1 MAKLGTQF
9 SENLLAEVNA
19 SAVVVDD
26 KAELDGLTDE
36 QITSAAAKAKERG
49 LDGKYVITLLNTTG
63 QPPLS
68 QLTNRALRERIHKAS
83 VGRNSRG
90 NEYDNTGIVSQML
103 KLRAEK
109 AKMLGFDTYAAYALD
124 DNTAKTPEAVNEMLG
139 KLAPAAVANAKKA
152 AADLQAMI
160 DQAQAATGEPTFKLE
175 PWDWAVYTEQVR
187 QARSEEPTYELTSL
201 MSRSLTAFC

>member
-1 MAKLGTQF
+1 MRI
-9 SENLLAEVNA
+9 SDWSSDVC
-19 SAVVVDD
+19 SSD
-26 KAELDGLTDE
+26 
-36 QITSAAAKAKERG
+36 
-49 LDGKYVITLLNTTG
+49 LNTTG

-109 AKMLGFDTYAAYALD
+109 AKMLGYDTYAAYALD

-139 KLAPAAVANAKKA
+139 KLAPAAVANAKK
-152 AADLQAMI
+152 
-160 DQAQAATGEPTFKLE
+160 
-175 PWDWAVYTEQVR
+175 
-187 QARSEEPTYELTSL
+187 EEIG
-201 MSRSLTAFC
+201 RAHD

>member
-1 MAKLGTQF
+1 MRISDWSSDVCSSDL
-9 SENLLAEVNA
+9 
-19 SAVVVDD
+19 
-26 KAELDGLTDE
+26 
-36 QITSAAAKAKERG
+36 AKAKERG

-124 DNTAKTPEAVNEMLG
+124 DNTAKTPEAVNEMHG
-139 KLAPAAVANAKKA
+139 KLAQAEGANAKNEA
-152 AADLQAMI
+152 AERPARI
-160 DQAQAATGEPTFKLE
+160 
-175 PWDWAVYTEQVR
+175 EQ
-187 QARSEEPTYELTSL
+187 
-201 MSRSLTAFC
+201 

>member
-1 MAKLGTQF
+1 MDAQGVRLVERYYTGFVRNGANLSEADKAHLKDINGQMAKLGTQF

-26 KAELDGLTDE
+26 KAQLDGLTDE

-68 QLTNRALRERIHKAS
+68 QLTNRALRARIHKAS

-90 NEYDNTGIVSQML
+90 NEYDTTGIVSQML

-124 DNTAKTPEAVNEMLG
+124 DHTAKTPD
-139 KLAPAAVANAKKA
+139 AAKDRK
-152 AADLQAMI
+152 
-160 DQAQAATGEPTFKLE
+160 
-175 PWDWAVYTEQVR
+175 
-187 QARSEEPTYELTSL
+187 STSL
-201 MSRSLTAFC
+201 NSSP

>member
-90 NEYDNTGIVSQML
+90 HEYDNTDR
-103 KLRAEK
+103 K
-109 AKMLGFDTYAAYALD
+109 
-124 DNTAKTPEAVNEMLG
+124 
-139 KLAPAAVANAKKA
+139 
-152 AADLQAMI
+152 
-160 DQAQAATGEPTFKLE
+160 
-175 PWDWAVYTEQVR
+175 
-187 QARSEEPTYELTSL
+187 SEEHTSELQSL
-201 MSRSLTAFC
+201 MRISYAVFCLKKKNQTHKN

>member
-1 MAKLGTQF
+1 MRISDWSSDVCSSDLLKDINGQMAKLGTQF

-68 QLTNRALRERIHKAS
+68 QLTNRALRERDRKS
-83 VGRNSRG
+83 
-90 NEYDNTGIVSQML
+90 
-103 KLRAEK
+103 
-109 AKMLGFDTYAAYALD
+109 
-124 DNTAKTPEAVNEMLG
+124 AV
-139 KLAPAAVANAKKA
+139 
-152 AADLQAMI
+152 
-160 DQAQAATGEPTFKLE
+160 
-175 PWDWAVYTEQVR
+175 
-187 QARSEEPTYELTSL
+187 
-201 MSRSLTAFC
+201 

>member
-1 MAKLGTQF
+1 M
-9 SENLLAEVNA
+9 
-19 SAVVVDD
+19 
-26 KAELDGLTDE
+26 
-36 QITSAAAKAKERG
+36 
-49 LDGKYVITLLNTTG
+49 
-63 QPPLS
+63 
-68 QLTNRALRERIHKAS
+68 RISDWSSDVCSSDLHKAS

-139 KLAPAAVANAKKA
+139 KLAPAAVANAKKE

-160 DQAQAATGEPTFKLE
+160 DQDRKSTRLN
-175 PWDWAVYTEQVR
+175 
-187 QARSEEPTYELTSL
+187 SSH
-201 MSRSLTAFC
+201 

>member
-1 MAKLGTQF
+1 MRI
-9 SENLLAEVNA
+9 SDWSSDVC
-19 SAVVVDD
+19 SSD
-26 KAELDGLTDE
+26 
-36 QITSAAAKAKERG
+36 
-49 LDGKYVITLLNTTG
+49 LNTTG

-139 KLAPAAVANAKKA
+139 KLAPAAVANAKKE

-160 DQAQAATGEPTFKLE
+160 DKEQAAKGEPTFKLE
-175 PWDWAVYTEQVR
+175 PWAWAFSTEKVR
-187 QARSEEPTYELTSL
+187 QAKYAIAEPQPKPYLEMKKALENGGKTGRATWRERESPD
-201 MSRSLTAFC
+201 AEI